1 MPVSVVVG
9 GQFGSEGKGKVAHF
23 LAKER
28 HARFAVRV
36 GGTNSGHTV
45 IDQSGNAVVF
55 RHLPTACLLPQVVSV
70 IPPGNYLHVPTL
82 LGEIRLIG
90 AEPQRIA
97 VDPYAWVIQD
107 MDVQAEQKSC
117 LQGAI
122 GSTATGTGAAL
133 VRRIQRSVSES
144 FAKDIPA
151 LQPYLRDTTELLTHA
166 LRDQQRVI
174 LEGTQGFGLS
184 LLHSRLYPYCTSRD
198 TTAAGFVSEAGLSPL
213 DVDEIVLVIRTFP
226 IRVAGA
232 SGPLPDEIDWAT
244 VTSESGYSSPLVEYT
259 SVTNRVRRVARFN
272 PDIVRRAIAH
282 NRPTCIAL
290 NHLDYIDALCANER
304 RLTQKALDFVGTIE
318 GNIGARLSLLGT
330 GPASLTWR
338 DIRSQRIGNERR

>member
-45 IDQSGNAVVF
+45 IDPSGSAVIF

-70 IPPGNYLHVPTL
+70 IAPGNYLHVPTL
-82 LGEIRLIG
+82 LGEIRHIG

-97 VDPYAWVIQD
+97 IDPYAWIIQD
-107 MDVQAEQKSC
+107 IDVRAEQKSG

-133 VRRIQRSVSES
+133 IRRIQRSESES

-151 LQPYLRDTTELLTHA
+151 LRPYLRDTTELLAHG
-166 LRDQQRVI
+166 LRDQQRVV

-198 TTAAGFVSEAGLSPL
+198 TTAAGFVSEAGLSPV
-213 DVDEIVLVIRTFP
+213 DVDEVVLVIRTFP

-232 SGPLPDEIDWAT
+232 SGPLPHEIDWAT
-244 VTSESGYSSPLVEYT
+244 VTSESGYSDQLVEYT
-259 SVTNRVRRVARFN
+259 SVTNRVRRVARFD
-272 PDIVRRAIAH
+272 PEIVRRAIAH

-290 NHLDYIDALCANER
+290 NHLDYIDASCANER
-304 RLTQKALDFVGTIE
+304 RVTQKALDTVGIIE
-318 GNIGARLSLLGT
+318 AQIDARLSLLGFD
-330 GPASLTWR
+330 PASLTWR

>member
-45 IDQSGNAVVF
+45 IDQSGSAVIF
-55 RHLPTACLLPQVVSV
+55 RHLPTACILPQVVSV
-70 IPPGNYLHVPTL
+70 IPPGNYLHLPTL
-82 LGEIRLIG
+82 LSEIRRIG
-90 AEPQRIA
+90 AEAPRIA
-97 VDPYAWVIQD
+97 IDPYAWIIQD
-107 MDVQAEQKSC
+107 IDVQAERKSG

-133 VRRIQRSVSES
+133 IRRIQRSESES

-151 LQPYLRDTTELLTHA
+151 LRPYLRDTTELLALA
-166 LRDQQRVI
+166 LRDQQRVV

-213 DVDEIVLVIRTFP
+213 DVDEVVLVIRTFP
-226 IRVAGA
+226 IRVAGE
-232 SGPLPDEIDWAT
+232 SGPLLNEIDWAT
-244 VTSESGYSSPLVEYT
+244 VTSESRYSSPLVEYT
-259 SVTNRVRRVARFN
+259 SVTNRVRRVARFD
-272 PDIVRRAIAH
+272 PEIVRRAIAH

-290 NHLDYIDALCANER
+290 NHLDYVDASCASES
-304 RLTQKALDFVGTIE
+304 RLTQQALDFAGIIE
-318 GNIGARLSLLGT
+318 ANIDARLSLLGF

-338 DIRSQRIGNERR
+338 DIKIQRISNETR